1 MSFFYKHSGYFC
13 FFESLDRS
21 VAKLERLELTTLVG
35 SPLGPY
41 VIVEIEKLKEGN
53 VYSCSKISSMYV
65 YLFLTM
71 GDVQEVFGIPICF
84 FFLQHFFSYFF
95 WCISF
100 NSELLNSLVSFDLSS
115 FQVLKQIIGLGSIDG
130 PKRDLACHQAFS
142 SHLIRK
148 HWCHLFYC
156 HNPNYILG
164 ELGISCF
171 ILDFLMSSYH
181 NSFFLFCFWLEA
193 LVHIDFD
200 NLLP

>member
-1 MSFFYKHSGYFC
+1 MSI
-13 FFESLDRS
+13 LVRRS
-21 VAKLERLELTTLVG
+21 QAFMYIYSWQWVMFKKF
-35 SPLGPY
+35 LGFPF
-41 VIVEIEKLKEGN
+41 VV
-53 VYSCSKISSMYV
+53 
-65 YLFLTM
+65 
-71 GDVQEVFGIPICF
+71 
-84 FFLQHFFSYFF
+84 FLQHFFSYFF

-115 FQVLKQIIGLGSIDG
+115 FQVLKQIIGLGSFDG

-164 ELGISCF
+164 ELGISCIIF
-171 ILDFLMSSYH
+171 DFLMSSYH
-181 NSFFLFCFWLEA
+181 NSHFLFCFWLET